1 MTILVTGAGGQVG
14 RELAQRLDTGDVALD
29 RSGLDITRDDAVARA
44 LDSARPSIVINTAA
58 YTAVDRA
65 EDDEDAAL
73 AINAE
78 APARLAR
85 ACAARDIALWHLST
99 DYVFDGGLDRPYR
112 PEDRPNPASVY
123 GRSKLAGEWAV
134 LAAGQAH
141 MVWRVSWVFGAGGAN
156 FASTMLRLA
165 RERRAL
171 QIVDDQRGGPTPA
184 DALAEAL
191 LALAWRADAGEVRPT
206 GLWHF
211 AGQPWVSWYSFA
223 EVIFARAVASGLL
236 ERAPDLA
243 PIASADFPTRA
254 ARPANSRLDMAATT
268 AALGIEPP
276 DWRAGLDRMLAVLA

>member
-1 MTILVTGAGGQVG
+1 MTILVTGGGGQVG
-14 RELAQRLDTGDVALD
+14 SELAQRLGAGGVALD
-29 RSGLDITRDDAVARA
+29 RAALDITGDDAIARA
-44 LDSARPSIVINTAA
+44 LDSARPTIVINTAA
-58 YTAVDRA
+58 YTAVDHA
-65 EDDEDAAL
+65 EDDEDAAF

-85 ACAARDIALWHLST
+85 ACAVRGIALWHLST

-112 PEDRPNPASVY
+112 PDDRPNPASVY
-123 GRSKLAGEWAV
+123 GRSKLTGEQAV
-134 LAAGQAH
+134 LAAGEAH

-156 FASTMLRLA
+156 FVRTMLRLA

-171 QIVDDQRGGPTPA
+171 QIVADQQGGPTPA
-184 DALAEAL
+184 DALAETL
-191 LALAWRADAGEVRPT
+191 LALARRVDTGEVGPT

-211 AGQPWVSWYSFA
+211 AGQPWVSWYGFA
-223 EVIFARAVASGLL
+223 EAIFARAVASGLL

-243 PIASADFPTRA
+243 PIASDDFPTRA

-276 DWRAGLDRMLAVLA
+276 DWRAGLDRMLAALA